1 MAALRRKFGVTVQG
15 ANVPN
20 PVTTFEEG
28 SFPGAAAPP
37 HARKCKCTRV
47 HARRN
52 CTSLAQTHVFT
63 QTRTQRNA
71 QTQHPTRAHSCHVNG
86 SLALSTVQLAS

>member
-1 MAALRRKFGVTVQG
+1 MAALRRKFGVSVQG
-15 ANVPN
+15 TNVPN

-37 HARKCKCTRV
+37 HARKCKCTEV
-47 HARRN
+47 QARHK
-52 CTSLAQTHVFT
+52 CTSLAQTHVRA
-63 QTRTQRNA
+63 QTRTERNA
-71 QTQHPTRAHSCHVNG
+71 QTQQPTRTHSCHVNG